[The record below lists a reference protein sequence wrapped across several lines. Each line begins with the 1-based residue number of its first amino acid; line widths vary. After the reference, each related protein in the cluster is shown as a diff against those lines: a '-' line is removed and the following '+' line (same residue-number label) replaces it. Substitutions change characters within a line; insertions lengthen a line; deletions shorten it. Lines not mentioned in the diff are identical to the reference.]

1 MRISAMLSTA
11 DSAGEK
17 NHAARARTSR
27 AGTNPSL
34 TTTGRMLQRTPDCAC
49 GGGCPRCESQVPA
62 LTLQAKLKVSTP
74 GDEYEQEADRVAEQV
89 MSIREP
95 GSVAKLSTAGRASN
109 TLAQR
114 KCSTCE
120 EEPDDKSLERSIAVR
135 TKAAAGQTPR
145 VNSEVSAQIDSLRGG
160 GEPLPESSR
169 AFFEPRF
176 GRDLSGVRIHSNAIA
191 AESARTLNA
200 LAYTVGQDIVFGAG
214 QYAPAREDG
223 RRLLAHELT
232 HVLQQGGQTEPQVQ
246 RQAAGPSPAPVA
258 GASQNTVSLSEGFST
273 SRDAAFAALTLC
285 NPKSILSGERPGSVY
300 GLEYGGL
307 IYTLGGKFFFTE
319 PIEGEEGHVDV
330 WRALSQVPPE
340 ARGSAKVR
348 GSVVGDYHTH
358 GSGKSASGMTTG
370 EGEDFSGFHSNP
382 LASLIPSLS
391 RSADIGGTRADVATR
406 MEIQNPVTYT
416 AYLGTP
422 QGRFALFTPG
432 RNIVFSFSPDSRL
445 LPLDQ
450 KIPSGAAID
459 DHPLVVMSESGRQ
472 KILDAAL
479 KKLMNLQNRMLDND
493 PSLKGFDSSKPN
505 SGINPEDS
513 KTIRTISREMAV
525 YPNSLDWLHDNSAD
539 RFFEVL
545 RILTILYLENRNL
558 SKSHV
563 VKSTGACARA
573 GTMAR
578 AETPMALCRA
588 FFDIG
593 KEYSDNW
600 CPGLILT
607 HEYFHYLNEPRSG
620 AHIQHADNISMAA
633 ADWERRVANAYS
645 LSDLAIQ
652 LALGREVSCQLE
664 SPASP

>member
-1 MRISAMLSTA
+1 MDRMAMKSFMTTANLAASARERWPHQPVP
-11 DSAGEK
+11 SARPTVFEG
-17 NHAARARTSR
+17 
-27 AGTNPSL
+27 L
-34 TTTGRMLQRTPDCAC
+34 VQRTPQCAC
-49 GGGCPRCESQVPA
+49 GGGCPSCERQAGSRP
-62 LTLQAKLKVSTP
+62 LQARLRVSTP
-74 GDEYEQEADRVAEQV
+74 GDEFEQEADRVADRV

-95 GSVAKLSTAGRASN
+95 GPGAKLSNAGRASN

-120 EEPDDKSLERSIAVR
+120 AEPDDKSLESSIAVR
-135 TKAAAGQTPR
+135 TKAAVGQTPR

-232 HVLQQGGQTEPQVQ
+232 HVLQQGGQTEPEVQ

-258 GASQNTVSLSEGFST
+258 GGSQNSVSLSEGFST
-273 SRDAAFAALTLC
+273 SREAAFAALTLC

-340 ARGSAKVR
+340 ARGSATVR

-391 RSADIGGTRADVATR
+391 RNADIGGTRADVATR
-406 MEIQNPVTYT
+406 MEIQNPFTYT

-607 HEYFHYLNEPRSG
+607 HEYFHYLNEPHSG
-620 AHIQHADNISMAA
+620 AHIQHSDNISMAA